1 MAKILWCKLELRC
14 GLSVGLFA
22 GRSVATTSIHL
33 LMKTNTPSHEEI
45 TQRAQELWK
54 AQGCP
59 SGRDNEIW
67 LEAERQLSAAASA
80 PGDTGGSQER
90 GSGRSQSSVT
100 GGPPVDP
107 KPPGASTEQVPP
119 APLEAAAQTEQQKKS
134 ARAPK
139 SPTKSAPK
147 SAPAETGKPLW
158 KKPHSS

>member
-1 MAKILWCKLELRC
+1 
-14 GLSVGLFA
+14 
-22 GRSVATTSIHL
+22 
-33 LMKTNTPSHEEI
+33 MKTNTPSHEEI

-59 SGRDNEIW
+59 NGRDNEIW
-67 LEAERQLSAAASA
+67 LEAERQLSAATSA

-107 KPPGASTEQVPP
+107 KPPGD
-119 APLEAAAQTEQQKKS
+119 APKQETPMPTEAAAQAAQQKKS

-139 SPTKSAPK
+139 SPSKTAPK
-147 SAPAETGKPLW
+147 PAPAETGKPLC